1 MTVAGGLSPSSCFL
15 FLLSTGKSFSWSLW
29 VGGSINCLLRFL
41 VSLWSLD
48 LLCLCEWAYKK
59 LEFTWLSLTPIHFN
73 FHPNR
78 HTEREII
85 SQRETTAIPQR
96 SSKKFLPQLLTG
108 LITYWDLPPVRDESK
123 EVQKPEGTTRIWEY
137 EQTSP
142 GHLVMLSCA
151 ARMNIALELLPRWQH
166 WNYCL
171 RDARIHTPSSHTM
184 EKWMCW
190 AICPKGEKGCK
201 EVPSERVHFWIEI
214 YEVKRTVSL
223 ILTPPPPAVIA
234 CSGHCLLK
242 RGCEIN
248 RKMYIFMYRPIYIFI
263 NISSLSP
270 FSTMSY
276 LNLIDLHF

>member
-1 MTVAGGLSPSSCFL
+1 MNEPIKSWNSHGFPWPLSIL
-15 FLLSTGKSFSWSLW
+15 
-29 VGGSINCLLRFL
+29 I
-41 VSLWSLD
+41 
-48 LLCLCEWAYKK
+48 
-59 LEFTWLSLTPIHFN
+59 FTLTD
-73 FHPNR
+73 
-78 HTEREII
+78 TEREII

-151 ARMNIALELLPRWQH
+151 ARMNTALELLPEGCT
-166 WNYCL
+166 NT
-171 RDARIHTPSSHTM
+171 HTVLTYHG
-184 EKWMCW
+184 KVDVL

-263 NISSLSP
+263 NISSLLFQLCP
-270 FSTMSY
+270 
-276 LNLIDLHF
+276 I